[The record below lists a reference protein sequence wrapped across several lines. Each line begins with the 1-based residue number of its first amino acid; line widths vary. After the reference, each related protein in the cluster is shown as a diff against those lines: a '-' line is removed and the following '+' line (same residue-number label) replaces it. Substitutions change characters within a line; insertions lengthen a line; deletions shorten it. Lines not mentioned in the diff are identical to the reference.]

1 MRQRNNIHLF
11 LASMSQVAEPQG
23 RKKPATLRGKPSLEQ
38 MRLRIL
44 EVGTNKKQ
52 MGPFRNANSR
62 TGKTMRLV
70 GVAKA
75 TPLGGWDAYRVTG
88 SCCSCLTGL
97 GGNQADFGP
106 RFDRKSPA

>member
-1 MRQRNNIHLF
+1 
-11 LASMSQVAEPQG
+11 MSQVAEPQG
-23 RKKPATLRGKPSLEQ
+23 RKQPATLRGKPTLEQ

-75 TPLGGWDAYRVTG
+75 NSAGRLG
-88 SCCSCLTGL
+88 CLQGYGQFL
-97 GGNQADFGP
+97 QLPYWAGRQP
-106 RFDRKSPA
+106 S